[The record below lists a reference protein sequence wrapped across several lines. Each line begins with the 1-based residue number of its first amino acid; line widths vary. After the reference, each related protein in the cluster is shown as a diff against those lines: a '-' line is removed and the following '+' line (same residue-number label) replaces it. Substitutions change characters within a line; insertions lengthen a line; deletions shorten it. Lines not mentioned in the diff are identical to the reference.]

1 MQAALVITAS
11 SSVTPYG
18 LGSQAYTTGAAQGM
32 VPFAPLQGSYS
43 GTPNVALVPG
53 YDAQKLLAVRS
64 VSNFDR
70 LTLHVC
76 VAIDQLHKRLGFT
89 DIEQRRKV
97 LADDRMCIVL
107 GSAGPLQS
115 IVDFDLQTIEEP
127 SYVQPS
133 RVPNVVFN
141 VPASYAAI
149 RHGIRGSCITLTDGD
164 TSSMKA
170 LAVAASQL
178 EFGRID
184 LAMVG
189 GAEEATPA
197 YAMYRQALDGLSD
210 SLERPI
216 SEGAAFFSL
225 ETALHAKAA
234 GRPSIAGLF
243 GCVQVFSPD
252 DPLAGLVACLAQLRR
267 KHDKAMREIDA
278 IYMDANLE
286 LAALGLSDCRVVQLE
301 KRLGSTGAMYGSMAL
316 LDLLASPSIAPGS
329 QVLVMQ
335 VDGAGCC
342 AAALF
347 QKHAYL
353 D

>member
-1 MQAALVITAS
+1 MPTPFVITAS
-11 SSVTPYG
+11 SSLTPYG
-18 LGSQAYTTGAAQGM
+18 LGTNAYAQAAPAERQALVGNYAHQVEVAM
-32 VPFAPLQGSYS
+32 VPDY
-43 GTPNVALVPG
+43 N
-53 YDAQKLLAVRS
+53 AQQLLAVRS

-76 VAIDQLHKRLGFT
+76 VAVDQLHKQLGYADLT
-89 DIEQRRKV
+89 TRREA

-164 TSSMKA
+164 SSSLKA
-170 LAVAASQL
+170 FAIAAGQL

-197 YAMYRQALDGLSD
+197 YAMYRQAMDQYHGANDL
-210 SLERPI
+210 PI
-216 SEGAAFFSL
+216 SEGASLFAL
-225 ETALHAKAA
+225 ETSAHASKA
-234 GRPSIAGLF
+234 GREGIAGLY
-243 GCVQVFSPD
+243 GCAQVFSPNAPQQGLQACIEKLRRQH
-252 DPLAGLVACLAQLRR
+252 PLAVDAITAVYCDTTLDLSELGLVKATQHQLHQ
-267 KHDKAMREIDA
+267 K
-278 IYMDANLE
+278 
-286 LAALGLSDCRVVQLE
+286 LGR
-301 KRLGSTGAMYGSMAL
+301 TGAMYGSLAL
-316 LDLLASPSIAPGS
+316 LDALTLGDIAPGAVIL
-329 QVLVMQ
+329 VLQ
-335 VDGAGCC
+335 ADDAGSCV
-342 AAALF
+342 AALF
-347 QKHAYL
+347 KKHVNL
-353 D
+353 N